1 MTNTTLTDVEVKQL
15 RACYDSYTHGHGM
28 TAATLA
34 EIYRKA
40 KVPVNQEELERQ
52 IAAASSKKNGKLDF
66 DDFLAVMT
74 RQYETN
80 PEEGAGKVFAQLD
93 ADNDGL
99 ISSEDLE
106 RCIKEFGENV
116 TQEELK
122 EMVLAADVD
131 GDGLINFE
139 EFLKVM
145 TPSKVNGQR

>member
-1 MTNTTLTDVEVKQL
+1 MTNSTLTDVEVEQL
-15 RACYDSYTHGHGM
+15 RQTYDSYTHGHGM
-28 TAATLA
+28 NASTLG

-40 KVPVNQEELERQ
+40 KLPVTQEELERQ

-66 DDFLAVMT
+66 DDFLTVMT

-80 PEEGAGKVFAQLD
+80 PEEGATKVFEMLD
-93 ADNDGL
+93 TDKDGL
-99 ISSEDLE
+99 ISAEDLE
-106 RCIKEFGENV
+106 RCIKDFGENV

-122 EMVLAADVD
+122 EMVLSADVD

-145 TPSKVNGQR
+145 TPSKVNGQK